1 MTPPTDFSDPKL
13 EISSFIREV
22 FGYLKRFKG
31 QLFVLKIEDSLMD
44 NPLFPV
50 LVRDIALL
58 HDAGVKILIVPGT
71 RASIDRQLNAWGT
84 ETHFKGGV
92 RLTSEDALPLIYE
105 ACCLQLLQA
114 AEDERLPPFV
124 RELCRDYAWRPL
136 DELQRLVSATCS
148 QHHCR
153 DRLLCLSR
161 HLERLLV
168 QSHER
173 TPGMYLCTCLEP

>member
-1 MTPPTDFSDPKL
+1 M
-13 EISSFIREV
+13 ISSARIAMPQYVCESNV
-22 FGYLKRFKG
+22 CPQLDLQSQHG
-31 QLFVLKIEDSLMD
+31 QSTPSFSIEQFLEA
-44 NPLFPV
+44 
-50 LVRDIALL
+50 VRHQA
-58 HDAGVKILIVPGT
+58 VCC
-71 RASIDRQLNAWGT
+71 QQ
-84 ETHFKGGV
+84 
-92 RLTSEDALPLIYE
+92 SEWSIYE

-114 AEDERLPPFV
+114 AEDECLPLFV

-136 DELQRLVSATCS
+136 DELQRLVSASCS

-173 TPGMYLCTCLEP
+173 TPGMYLCTCVEPELTH

>member
-1 MTPPTDFSDPKL
+1 MISRARIATQQSVCESNFCPQLDFQSLHGQISPSFSIEQFL
-13 EISSFIREV
+13 EAVRHQAICCQQSEW
-22 FGYLKRFKG
+22 
-31 QLFVLKIEDSLMD
+31 SL
-44 NPLFPV
+44 
-50 LVRDIALL
+50 
-58 HDAGVKILIVPGT
+58 
-71 RASIDRQLNAWGT
+71 
-84 ETHFKGGV
+84 
-92 RLTSEDALPLIYE
+92 YE

-173 TPGMYLCTCLEP
+173 TPGMYLYTCLEPVLSH

>member
-1 MTPPTDFSDPKL
+1 M
-13 EISSFIREV
+13 ISSARIATPQSVCESN
-22 FGYLKRFKG
+22 LCPQLDLQSLNG
-31 QLFVLKIEDSLMD
+31 QLTPSFSIEQFLEAVRHQAICCQQSEWSL
-44 NPLFPV
+44 
-50 LVRDIALL
+50 
-58 HDAGVKILIVPGT
+58 
-71 RASIDRQLNAWGT
+71 
-84 ETHFKGGV
+84 
-92 RLTSEDALPLIYE
+92 YE

-114 AEDERLPPFV
+114 AEDERLPLFV

-136 DELQRLVSATCS
+136 DELQRLVSASCS

-173 TPGMYLCTCLEP
+173 TPGMYLCTSVETERTH